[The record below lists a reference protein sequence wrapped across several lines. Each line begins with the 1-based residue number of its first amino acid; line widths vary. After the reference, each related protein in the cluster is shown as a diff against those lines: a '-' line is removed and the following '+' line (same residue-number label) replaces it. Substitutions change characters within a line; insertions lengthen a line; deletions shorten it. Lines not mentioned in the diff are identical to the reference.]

1 MKRDAVFFIG
11 GLIIM
16 GCAGF
21 AVGAAEPVSC
31 VTSVRGEAFVLQY
44 DPEDQLIGENYGWRE
59 RFFGPGGDIDCPAY
73 VTLRQLTPGLRDG
86 QRKPF
91 CLRYDA
97 EAGTYLGYDEGERS
111 AYLACKTPGLSFCE
125 RVNGSAEVA
134 AELVDR
140 GVGLAERFSGI
151 AAVAQQGSGAVIL
164 SGTGGQLAGA
174 LTNLGSTAMAVLT
187 APATL
192 TAAAV
197 TVVAVGGTLYVCH

>member
-1 MKRDAVFFIG
+1 M
-11 GLIIM
+11 
-16 GCAGF
+16 
-21 AVGAAEPVSC
+21 
-31 VTSVRGEAFVLQY
+31 
-44 DPEDQLIGENYGWRE
+44 
-59 RFFGPGGDIDCPAY
+59 
-73 VTLRQLTPGLRDG
+73 
-86 QRKPF
+86 
-91 CLRYDA
+91 
-97 EAGTYLGYDEGERS
+97 
-111 AYLACKTPGLSFCE
+111 
-125 RVNGSAEVA
+125 A

-174 LTNLGSTAMAVLT
+174 LTNLGSTAMAMLT